1 MTTHEAK
8 EIYLNSDCSYF
19 LMCTNDYSGYI
30 EYRQLG
36 LQKAQE
42 EVWKNEK
49 LQMLSMEIKR
59 TGDYRLF
66 RRMYEIAKEFHDHEK
81 LNIMLDALSRIKSPM
96 TPEQRVDVAETIL
109 GRKFMRVRS
118 GLIYWA
124 YDTGQKGIAILL
136 ADAVITYLNLSTV
149 TSVDLE
155 KRIQK
160 GRRLCHKITEELK
173 LNFSER
179 DFAEGEDYYKKAYVT
194 ENAKPTD
201 IWKRA

>member
-81 LNIMLDALSRIKSPM
+81 FNTADGTGHAGHDPKQRNQSGIPQRDADGLSQEEAGINRAANAQRSKNSVEPIGLSHVLPVFTLENDLGADHGIEHGTDAQQRKQTNADEHPRLEIK
-96 TPEQRVDVAETIL
+96 
-109 GRKFMRVRS
+109 GKVR
-118 GLIYWA
+118 
-124 YDTGQKGIAILL
+124 
-136 ADAVITYLNLSTV
+136 
-149 TSVDLE
+149 
-155 KRIQK
+155 
-160 GRRLCHKITEELK
+160 
-173 LNFSER
+173 
-179 DFAEGEDYYKKAYVT
+179 
-194 ENAKPTD
+194 
-201 IWKRA
+201 